1 MSLSHNKTASR
12 PLSAGLDGYWLS
24 LRLPRA
30 DVPTADFAI
39 VPREQPGSPFP
50 TIEEVLALYLSV
62 KGQSKRKLLQPNFLR
77 VVGYSA
83 C

>member
-1 MSLSHNKTASR
+1 MACQKLAEVLTRPKIARSLHSMSLSHNKTASR

-39 VPREQPGSPFP
+39 VPREQPGSSFP
-50 TIEEVLALYLSV
+50 TIEEVLAL
-62 KGQSKRKLLQPNFLR
+62 
-77 VVGYSA
+77 
-83 C
+83 